1 MAKVLLSIIMV
12 YITLEANSIKKL
24 FKQLIVFYL
33 VSFSFGGC
41 AFALLYFV
49 RPQDVLIKN
58 GVYIGTYP
66 IKIAL
71 LGGVIGFVIT
81 QMAFKIVKSKIKKK
95 DVIYKIKIK
104 IFEKEQ
110 IVNAILDTG
119 NFLKDPIT
127 KMPVIIVEKAELYSI
142 LPKELLDNID
152 SIIGGEREDFINS
165 AEENKYLNK
174 LKIIPFSSIGKQNGI
189 MVGIKADEVTILH
202 EESENRKNV
211 IIGIS
216 SQKLGNHYSALFGL
230 DLLERSEENEF
241 IADSKR

>member
-1 MAKVLLSIIMV
+1 MV

-152 SIIGGEREDFINS
+152 SI
-165 AEENKYLNK
+165 Y
-174 LKIIPFSSIGKQNGI
+174 
-189 MVGIKADEVTILH
+189 
-202 EESENRKNV
+202 
-211 IIGIS
+211 
-216 SQKLGNHYSALFGL
+216 
-230 DLLERSEENEF
+230 
-241 IADSKR
+241 

>member
-1 MAKVLLSIIMV
+1 MWFGGCYAVVAYLNILQIYSNIVAKILLSIIMV

-81 QMAFKIVKSKIKKK
+81 QMAFKIVK
-95 DVIYKIKIK
+95 
-104 IFEKEQ
+104 
-110 IVNAILDTG
+110 
-119 NFLKDPIT
+119 
-127 KMPVIIVEKAELYSI
+127 
-142 LPKELLDNID
+142 
-152 SIIGGEREDFINS
+152 
-165 AEENKYLNK
+165 
-174 LKIIPFSSIGKQNGI
+174 
-189 MVGIKADEVTILH
+189 
-202 EESENRKNV
+202 
-211 IIGIS
+211 
-216 SQKLGNHYSALFGL
+216 
-230 DLLERSEENEF
+230 
-241 IADSKR
+241 